1 MRRLF
6 FPKPSMASSILAPSH
21 FYSLSIPSA
30 RLCPPL
36 HLISF
41 LSSAGRRFT
50 TASSAS
56 PKPLFALDD
65 SSPDFSMPEKKEIL
79 HTDSKMLLK
88 GLSYTELE
96 KWVKAR
102 GYRPGQALM
111 LWKRLYGDNVWAH
124 SGDELEG
131 LNKDFKKMLIEKAE
145 FRALS
150 LREILPSSDGTR
162 KDITDFVQS
171 GRWIDNR
178 NCCYTLR

>member
-56 PKPLFALDD
+56 PTPLFALDD
-65 SSPDFSMPEKKEIL
+65 SSPDFCQFLSIYACFLTFFYLFIRLLILRFCTFCCHLHSDDTFAVSFLIAMPEKKEIL

-96 KWVKAR
+96 AS
-102 GYRPGQALM
+102 P
-111 LWKRLYGDNVWAH
+111 
-124 SGDELEG
+124 
-131 LNKDFKKMLIEKAE
+131 
-145 FRALS
+145 
-150 LREILPSSDGTR
+150 
-162 KDITDFVQS
+162 
-171 GRWIDNR
+171 
-178 NCCYTLR
+178 C